1 MKEEIIEN
9 AADLFLTLGFKSVTM
24 DDIANNMGI
33 SKKTIY
39 AHFSN
44 KTKLVESTTL
54 YVLNAIDKGIDEI
67 IQKDLNSIEEVFQI
81 KKFVSAH
88 LKDDKSSPQYQ
99 LQKYYPKVFKS
110 VQKHHLETME
120 GCVTQNLMKG
130 IKSGVFRPSI
140 DVVFIS
146 RMNFLGMTGIKDNDL
161 FPIEKY
167 SPQELTEKYLEYHLR
182 AIVTPKG
189 LKMLND
195 FVTLED

>member
-1 MKEEIIEN
+1 MKQEIIEN
-9 AADLFLTLGFKSVTM
+9 AADLFLTYGFKSITM
-24 DDIANNMGI
+24 DDISNNMGI

-44 KTKLVESTTL
+44 KTKLVEHTTKH
-54 YVLNAIDKGIDEI
+54 VLNGIDKGIDEI
-67 IQKDLNSIEEVFQI
+67 VKQDLNSIEEVFQI
-81 KKFVSAH
+81 KKFVSVH
-88 LKDDKSSPQYQ
+88 LKDEKSPPQYQ

-110 VQKHHLETME
+110 VQKHHLNSME
-120 GCVTQNLMKG
+120 GCVIKNLLKG
-130 IKSGVFRPSI
+130 IESGVYRRSI

-161 FPIEKY
+161 FPMEDYPPK
-167 SPQELTEKYLEYHLR
+167 ELTEKFLEYHLR

-195 FVTLED
+195 FLTIKD